1 MALIPPEDTNKALAW
16 LDCRTAPSKSEG
28 RQLKNEEN
36 NITQYAFISPEYIKH
51 YKSVNINAERS

>member
-36 NITQYAFISPEYIKH
+36 NITQYAFVSLSI
-51 YKSVNINAERS
+51 